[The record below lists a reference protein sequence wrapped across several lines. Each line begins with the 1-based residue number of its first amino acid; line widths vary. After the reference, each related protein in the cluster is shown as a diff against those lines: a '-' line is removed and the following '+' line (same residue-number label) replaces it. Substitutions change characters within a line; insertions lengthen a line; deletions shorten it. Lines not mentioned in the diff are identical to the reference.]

1 MNDFETKRFKLSD
14 LLLRTV
20 RFESREIEKNLR
32 ALELDL
38 LMIDFSK
45 LYPEQVLEN
54 PLFN

>member
-20 RFESREIEKNLR
+20 RLQSREIEKSLR
-32 ALELDL
+32 AFELDL